1 MALRAKEQFTQPA
14 LGNLARHIVI
24 VKLAAESVSNSA
36 ALQNDD
42 ELTFQIGAN
51 ETWLAEFLLDVGALL
66 STTGILLAVTVPSGA
81 TVNVS
86 AGCMPAVVTAA
97 DEYEKRSAV
106 AGGTLTF
113 AAAKLAAATDA
124 QFRVIAYVANST
136 TAGAIQLQFGQ
147 ATSSGT
153 AVTVRA
159 GSFVRAVKIA
169 P

>member
-1 MALRAKEQFTQPA
+1 MALRPKEQFAQRA
-14 LGNLARHIVI
+14 VGNLAQHITI
-24 VKLAAESVSNSA
+24 VKTAAESVSNSA
-36 ALQNDD
+36 ALQDD
-42 ELTFQIGAN
+42 DVLTFAILPG
-51 ETWLAEFLLDVGALL
+51 ETWLCEYLLDVGALL

-124 QFRVIAYVANST
+124 QFRVVAFVANST
-136 TAGAIQLQFGQ
+136 NAGSITLQFGQ

-159 GSFVRAVKIA
+159 GSFVRAVKMA

>member
-1 MALRAKEQFTQPA
+1 MALRPKEQFTQSVR
-14 LGNLARHIVI
+14 GNLASHIVI
-24 VKLAAESVSNSA
+24 AKSAAESVTSSA

-42 ELTFQIGAN
+42 DLTFAIRAGDI
-51 ETWLAEFLLDVGALL
+51 WLVEYLLDVGALL
-66 STTGILLAVTVPSGA
+66 STTGLLLAVTVPSGA

-86 AGCMPAVVTAA
+86 AACMPAVVTAA

-124 QFRVIAYVANST
+124 QFRVMAYVANST
-136 TAGAIQLQFGQ
+136 NDGSITLQFGQ

-159 GSFVRAVKIA
+159 GSFLRAVKLA

>member
-1 MALRAKEQFTQPA
+1 MALRPKEQFTQRA
-14 LGNLARHIVI
+14 NGNLAAHIVI
-24 VKLAAESVSNSA
+24 AKSAAESVTSSA

-42 ELTFQIGAN
+42 DLTLAIRAGDI
-51 ETWLAEFLLDVGALL
+51 WLVEYLLDVGALL
-66 STTGILLAVTVPSGA
+66 STTGLLLAVTVPSGA

-86 AGCMPAVVTAA
+86 AGCMPAIASAA

-113 AAAKLAAATDA
+113 AAAKLAAVTDA
-124 QFRVIAYVANST
+124 QFRVVAYVANST
-136 TAGAIQLQFGQ
+136 NDGAITLQFGQ

-159 GSFVRAVKIA
+159 GSFMRAVKLA